1 MLDLLPLSD
10 KTKKRLLE
18 VLREVTKELVKHNDL
33 FATVFRLFFEELGK
47 LLNNSENLDSQEL
60 IQETN
65 LLMGTISEHLLN
77 KEIAYELS
85 HIEEDG
91 VELE

>member
-10 KTKKRLLE
+10 ITKKRLLE
-18 VLREVTKELVKHNDL
+18 VLREVTKQLVKHDDL

-47 LLNNSENLDSQEL
+47 LLNNSEGLDSQEL

-77 KEIAYELS
+77 RKIVYELS
-85 HIEEDG
+85 HFEEDD